1 MPNPR
6 AQRPLSLQAVTED
19 IRSLAQ
25 PAQAMLDMLAG
36 AAKGSVSATA
46 GVGGDLES
54 LARGIASAYRAPSGQ
69 RMDAFSQGLDQ
80 PTFLPTTADISA
92 KLPDV
97 VPQTAPLSRQHS
109 AGYGQTMGE
118 FIPTP
123 GSGRVARGALN
134 AVKSIPAALQHG
146 ATEFAKASAMGA
158 PHVVK
163 PKGGNWMKGMVEDV
177 VNPLKTHRSYIP
189 PAEQLRLLDKR
200 YTPEQIAALPE
211 DLKAHV
217 ELSYKHAKNQL
228 ALDNWIDRKLT
239 NYIKNEMA
247 TEGDPIRKLAEQGIV
262 HKSPESYDITQQGAD
277 RFRGMIGGQ
286 QMGKSDAAKAWENAS
301 DTYIE
306 PIGIKEFNE
315 GEFFQEMA
323 EPWMAKAPK
332 DTKIYNPQNEDMAWG
347 LGFDHIIDVLKEDL
361 TSGRIRPEQLSKVSM
376 EQAVRR
382 TYEYDQEMAKK
393 MREAAIKQT
402 EGMRVHKEYPEG
414 YKWKI
419 GRAHV

>member
-1 MPNPR
+1 MTGVQTCALPIF
-6 AQRPLSLQAVTED
+6 SLQAVTED

-46 GVGGDLES
+46 GIGGDLES

-163 PKGGNWMKGMVEDV
+163 PKGGNWLTGSVERSID
-177 VNPLKTHRSYIP
+177 PLKISG
-189 PAEQLRLLDKR
+189 RL
-200 YTPEQIAALPE
+200 TPEDIAQLEAYFAKIRPKY
-211 DLKAHV
+211 DLNDPRQAR
-217 ELSYKHAKNQL
+217 ELRDMEEHINVLKKNL
-228 ALDNWIDRKLT
+228 AVDNWIDRNLT
-239 NYIKNEMA
+239 NYIKKEMA
-247 TEGDPIRKLAEQGIV
+247 TPEDPVRKLAEQGIV
-262 HKSPESYDITQQGAD
+262 HMPPE
-277 RFRGMIGGQ
+277 
-286 QMGKSDAAKAWENAS
+286 QMGLDASESNANARR
-301 DTYIE
+301 E
-306 PIGIKEFNE
+306 KLN
-315 GEFFQEMA
+315 
-323 EPWMAKAPK
+323 AP
-332 DTKIYNPQNEDMAWG
+332 Q
-347 LGFDHIIDVLKEDL
+347 
-361 TSGRIRPEQLSKVSM
+361 
-376 EQAVRR
+376 
-382 TYEYDQEMAKK
+382 
-393 MREAAIKQT
+393 
-402 EGMRVHKEYPEG
+402 
-414 YKWKI
+414 I